1 MSIADQPIMA
11 SLKLNRFARLWGKL
25 CLPRFTL
32 EITFLVGTRSNPDNP
47 LFYLETV
54 NLVMNSSKEL
64 GGGKAVSSACLPGET
79 YPDVSFDPDTNKLSS
94 AFEISLDMP
103 GIRDDRKEKSDPATD
118 TPGPTAVRTKAEL
131 QGRFVGE
138 ITPRAYKS
146 QNFEGELKLWLPK
159 EYVGKL
165 DLKETLDFKIKFPF
179 LWFFLT
185 PRKELLI
192 QPVFIAGSGA
202 TPPTGS
208 DFYPLLARAN
218 EIWAK
223 CCIQFR
229 AKCPIYVDNQNY
241 RVATQAEAIAFK
253 NGVSV
258 GDAIEVFMVEELD
271 PETLWGGGA
280 TFSSGTA
287 NAKVVSGDNQLPG
300 NDNHMAH
307 ELGHVLGL
315 GHPGNAG
322 TLVDSCPGSV
332 MEPSGFF
339 ADNPEFQCQFNCRS
353 ASNPLL
359 TTTPGIWCLSGV
371 RADMELVASQ

>member
-1 MSIADQPIMA
+1 MPVVDELIMTT
-11 SLKLNRFARLWGKL
+11 LKLNRFARLWGKI
-25 CLPRFTL
+25 CLANYTF
-32 EITFLVGTRSNPDNP
+32 EMTFLVGTQDDRDYPV
-47 LFYLETV
+47 FHLETI
-54 NLVMNSSKEL
+54 NLVMKPSKER
-64 GGGKAVSSACLPGET
+64 GGGNAVSSACLPGGNFPE
-79 YPDVSFDPDTNKLSS
+79 VKFDPDTNKLSS

-103 GIRDDRKEKSDPATD
+103 GIRGDREEKTDPTTD
-118 TPGPTAVRTKAEL
+118 TPGPTAVRAKAEL

-138 ITPRAYKS
+138 ISPRAYRF
-146 QNFEGELKLWLPK
+146 QNFEGELKLHLPK
-159 EYVGKL
+159 EFVGQAG
-165 DLKETLDFKIKFPF
+165 LKETLDFKLKLPF

-229 AKCPIYVDNQNY
+229 AKCPVYVDNQNY
-241 RVATQAEAIAFK
+241 RISTQAEAIAFK
-253 NGVSV
+253 NEVSV
-258 GDAIEVFMVEELD
+258 DDAIEVFMVEELD

-287 NAKVVSGDNQLPG
+287 NAKIVSGDNQLPG
-300 NDNHMAH
+300 NNNHLAH

-315 GHPGNAG
+315 GHPGNPG
-322 TLVDSCPGSV
+322 SLVDSCPGSV

-339 ADNPEFQCQFNCRS
+339 ADNPEFQCRFNCRC

-359 TTTPGIWCLSGV
+359 TTTPGLWCLS
-371 RADMELVASQ
+371 RSRPDLELF